1 MNPDSFFRE
10 VLESHQFRSSDIPTH
25 FSLDPMLNLN
35 CLATYLHMSDNVN
48 LLDITLTN
56 KMRRFMRYYLEISA
70 AQV

>member
-35 CLATYLHMSDNVN
+35 VVLVSLVDTNV
-48 LLDITLTN
+48 L
-56 KMRRFMRYYLEISA
+56 ISLCSCFCFIPGL
-70 AQV
+70 